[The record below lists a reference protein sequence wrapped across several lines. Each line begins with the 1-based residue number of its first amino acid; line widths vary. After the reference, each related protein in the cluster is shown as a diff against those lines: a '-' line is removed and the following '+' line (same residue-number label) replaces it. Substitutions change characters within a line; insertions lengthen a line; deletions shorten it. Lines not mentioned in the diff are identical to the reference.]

1 MYFQVSVEDYT
12 KNLQTFISYINE
24 TWPQAGIVF
33 LSPSLTDFD
42 SMKKFQ
48 DTMQIPEQFR
58 NPRSDEHTKKY
69 VEAGKT
75 VSEKGKVEVLDVFAI
90 HETAVASGTK
100 LADLLPDGIHYT
112 SLAYSVGSISCHP
125 PVMLYSK

>member
-12 KNLQTFISYINE
+12 KNLQTFISYINK

-69 VEAGKT
+69 VEAEKT
-75 VSEKGKVEVLDVFAI
+75 V
-90 HETAVASGTK
+90 
-100 LADLLPDGIHYT
+100 ADKRLSQAEQSLLICYRMEST
-112 SLAYSVGSISCHP
+112 IP
-125 PVMLYSK
+125 PWRIP